1 MFLIKIVFWYIC
13 IVVLMI
19 YKDIEMIKL
28 KIWKYYYID
37 KMYIEIRLFYFVVF
51 LFCLELIEKGVLLVK
66 LLWEEVNN
74 G

>member
-1 MFLIKIVFWYIC
+1 MFLIKIVFWY

-19 YKDIEMIKL
+19 YKDIEMIEL

>member
-1 MFLIKIVFWYIC
+1 
-13 IVVLMI
+13 MI

>member
-19 YKDIEMIKL
+19 YKDIEMIEL